1 MCISSPLFTF
11 QGEFIQTVKTERGLY
26 GLTMAAIE
34 QVAQQGLAC
43 VTHMSLGVHCKG
55 LSRNCSRGGGSPP
68 SWLSSPLKL
77 SILHVH
83 LHNLAAHIHVK

>member
-1 MCISSPLFTF
+1 MCISSPLFAF

-43 VTHMSLGVHCKG
+43 VTHMSLEVHCKG
-55 LSRNCSRGGGSPP
+55 LQGFACTFT
-68 SWLSSPLKL
+68 
-77 SILHVH
+77 
-83 LHNLAAHIHVK
+83 

>member
-1 MCISSPLFTF
+1 MTTYLPFF

-43 VTHMSLGVHCKG
+43 VTHMSLEVCNYSCYMNVHVGKERG
-55 LSRNCSRGGGSPP
+55 LSMIYLSRQRGG
-68 SWLSSPLKL
+68 
-77 SILHVH
+77 LHDH
-83 LHNLAAHIHVK
+83 RYTSYM